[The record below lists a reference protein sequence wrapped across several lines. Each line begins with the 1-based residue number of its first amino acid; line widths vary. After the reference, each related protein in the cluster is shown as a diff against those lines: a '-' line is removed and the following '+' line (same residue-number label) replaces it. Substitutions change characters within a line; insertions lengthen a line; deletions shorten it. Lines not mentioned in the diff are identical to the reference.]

1 MSPPWQDAGVAI
13 TGVHSLFYSSQ
24 PEQLRETLRDV
35 FGFDSVDIG
44 GGWLIFALP
53 PAELGV
59 HPGETP
65 GHELSFM
72 CDDIDATIADL
83 RNKGIVFRGEVEERR
98 FGRAITF
105 MLPGDVPVLLYQPT
119 HPTAI

>member
-1 MSPPWQDAGVAI
+1 MTVI
-13 TGVHSLFYSSQ
+13 GVHSLFYSSE
-24 PEQLRETLRDV
+24 PDRLRETLRDV
-35 FGFDSVDIG
+35 FGWDHVDIG

-59 HPGETP
+59 HPGDAP

-72 CDDIDATIADL
+72 CDDLDATLADL
-83 RNKGIVFRGEVEERR
+83 RSKGVGVRGDVEERR
-98 FGRAITF
+98 FGRAITIL
-105 MLPGDVPVLLYQPT
+105 LPGDVPVLLYQPT

>member
-1 MSPPWQDAGVAI
+1 VAI
-13 TGVHSLFYSSQ
+13 TGVHGLFYSSE
-24 PEQLRETLRDV
+24 PERLRESLRDV
-35 FGFDSVDIG
+35 FGFANVDIG

-59 HPGETP
+59 HPGEAP

-72 CDDIDATIADL
+72 CDDIDATISEL
-83 RNKGIVFRGEVEERR
+83 RDKGMAFRGEVEERR
-98 FGRAITF
+98 FGRAITLL
-105 MLPGDVPVLLYQPT
+105 LPGEVPVLLYQPT

>member
-1 MSPPWQDAGVAI
+1 MAI
-13 TGVHSLFYSSQ
+13 TGAHALFYSSE

-35 FGFDSVDIG
+35 FGWKHVDIG

-53 PAELGV
+53 PAELAV
-59 HPGETP
+59 HPGEAP

-72 CDDIDATIADL
+72 CDDIDATIAEL
-83 RNKGIVFRGEVEERR
+83 RGKGVSFRGDVEERR
-98 FGRAITF
+98 FGRAITLV
-105 MLPGDVPVLLYQPT
+105 LPGDVPVLLYEPS

>member
-1 MSPPWQDAGVAI
+1 VAI
-13 TGVHSLFYSSQ
+13 TGAHALFYSSE
-24 PEQLRETLRDV
+24 PEKLREALSNI
-35 FGFDSVDIG
+35 FGFPHVDIG

-59 HPGETP
+59 HPSEAP
-65 GHELSFM
+65 SHELSFM

-83 RNKGIVFRGEVEERR
+83 RDKGMHFRGDVEERR
-98 FGRAITF
+98 FGRAIT
-105 MLPGDVPVLLYQPT
+105 MLLPGDVHVLLYQPT